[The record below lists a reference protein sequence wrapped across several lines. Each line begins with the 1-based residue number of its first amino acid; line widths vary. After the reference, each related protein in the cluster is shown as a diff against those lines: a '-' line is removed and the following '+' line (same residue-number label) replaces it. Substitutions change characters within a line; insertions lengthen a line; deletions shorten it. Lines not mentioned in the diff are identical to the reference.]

1 MPRPVSAKDTYLPG
15 LDGIRAI
22 AVGAVVLYHLNVPGL
37 EGGLLGVGIFFTL
50 SGFLITTILLRGWA
64 RTNSVGLVNFYLR
77 RARRL
82 FPAVVLVIA
91 VVLVATLIADRDNL
105 GATLGNGI
113 AGLFYVANWHTILA
127 GGDYFAITAG
137 SGGPLDHLW
146 SLSVE
151 EQFYFVWPLLLIGM
165 IVLFRGNLRVV
176 AVATGVLS
184 AISFVLLY
192 KFSIRPADVM
202 PALWSTTRAYEG
214 TDTRAGGLLIG
225 AIFAMVLFE
234 RPFRTGERR
243 WSPYVDALGLI
254 ALTGLGWIIY
264 FTGSH
269 PSQLYTWGL
278 LAQSLLTAVLVI
290 AAIHPASQLVRP
302 LLGAQPF
309 RWIGERS
316 YGIYL
321 WHLPVIYFTPQ
332 GWVDDHPIITGV
344 LQVAV
349 TLALSALSWT
359 LLEDPIRRNG
369 FRAAFRRPAGSEGRR
384 RAVPVIVSG
393 FAALGLVASV
403 GLGSASALG
412 GSATAADDDGG
423 QTPGAINT
431 PTAPPTTKGTAP
443 VKKGIPG
450 KTSCTSVA
458 HIGDST
464 SIGLESPASLPDVAD
479 RITAQYKKVGVTTV
493 KEDISGAR
501 AIVEH
506 WNNQPNGQD
515 AIEKFQKSGYKGCY
529 VIALGNNDVANL
541 SVGAAYSLDQ
551 RIDMVMKHTNGQP
564 TMWLT
569 SRTLRTAGPY
579 RDQGFPA
586 LSTALEN
593 ACKRWPNLRV
603 FDWRSEVQTGW
614 YLPDDRIHYTTKG
627 YQERAKRIALALAN
641 AFPKG
646 GDPAP
651 TCLVYSGLKADQ

>member
-22 AVGAVVLYHLNVPGL
+22 AVTAVVLYHLNVPGL
-37 EGGLLGVGIFFTL
+37 SGGLLGVGIFFTL
-50 SGFLITTILLRGWA
+50 SGFLITTILLRAWA
-64 RTNSVGLVNFYLR
+64 RTNSVGLIGFYLR

-91 VVLVATLIADRDNL
+91 VVIVATLIADRDNL
-105 GATLGNGI
+105 GATVANGV
-113 AGLFYVANWHTILA
+113 AGLFYVANWHTIAA

-137 SGGPLDHLW
+137 NGGPLDHLW

-151 EQFYFVWPLLLIGM
+151 EQFYFIWPLLLIGM

-176 AVATGVLS
+176 AVVTGLLS
-184 AISFVLLY
+184 AVSFVLLY
-192 KFSIRPADVM
+192 KYSIRPADVM

-225 AIFAMVLFE
+225 AVFAIVLFE
-234 RPFRTGERR
+234 RPFRATEGR
-243 WSPYVDALGLI
+243 WKVPVDVLGL
-254 ALTGLGWIIY
+254 ASLVGLGWIIY
-264 FTGSH
+264 FSGSH
-269 PSQLYTWGL
+269 PASLYSWGI

-290 AAIHPASQLVRP
+290 SAIHPGSMIVRN

-332 GWVDDHPIITGV
+332 GWIDAHAV
-344 LQVAV
+344 LAGIGQVAV
-349 TLALSALSWT
+349 TLLLSALSWT

-369 FRAAFRRPAGSEGRR
+369 FRAAFKRDANAEGRR

-412 GSATAADDDGG
+412 SSASVADGG
-423 QTPGAINT
+423 GIDKPGAINT
-431 PTAPPTTKGTAP
+431 PPPTKPGKP
-443 VKKGIPG
+443 VKNGIPG

-464 SIGLESPASLPDVAD
+464 SIGLESPASLPNVAD

-515 AIEKFQKSGYKGCY
+515 AIEKFEKSGYKGCY

-541 SVGAAYSLDQ
+541 SVGAAYTLDQ
-551 RIDMVMKHTNGQP
+551 RIDMVMQHTDGQP

-586 LSTALEN
+586 LSAALQS
-593 ACKRWPNLRV
+593 ACKRYPNLRV
-603 FDWRSEVQTGW
+603 FDWRSEVQTSW

-641 AFPKG
+641 AFPKDG
-646 GDPAP
+646 TPAP
-651 TCLVYSGLKADQ
+651 TCLVYSGLKANQ